1 MNFGLTQTQ
10 KVVALNGAKSGLA
23 LEMYNM
29 LIRLGVDPDTYTDG
43 DEIVVVPQLTGEK
56 ERFEIL
62 LNSYNA
68 IILKLSEME

>member
-43 DEIVVVPQLTGEK
+43 DEIVTVPQLAGEK

-62 LNSYNA
+62 LNSYNT